1 MKLLIFKQLML
12 IYQHRINWPHVFPDY
27 IIYLNA
33 FNMAKLF
40 RLQINPSAIYK
51 LRNNWVF
58 CYYCNLWY
66 RFQDPLSCLKRLY
79 NNQDQEVFQVMT

>member
-51 LRNNWVF
+51 LRNN
-58 CYYCNLWY
+58 
-66 RFQDPLSCLKRLY
+66 
-79 NNQDQEVFQVMT
+79 